1 MNPLTDFKKCPK
13 CEGKHRSMKCSKAM
27 QKGNYYDIYWE
38 CPECKFKLIEKEV
51 RII

>member
-13 CEGKHRSMKCSKAM
+13 CEDKHRSMKCSKAM